1 MSRWLA
7 LAAKANEIPAPLP
20 DTPTE
25 PDTCGVMVVS
35 SNVSLPKV
43 ASCRVLS
50 GCRVEVSEFRDAL
63 DAAEERAAIIE
74 FDGGLS
80 HAEAEALALRQ
91 HGADILAAL
100 NRDDLSTDNLTFAL
114 LRRLKKEARDD

>member
-1 MSRWLA
+1 MRFFDTQAA
-7 LAAKANEIPAPLP
+7 LAKIRNEDAPPATTATFATNHPLA
-20 DTPTE
+20 TR
-25 PDTCGVMVVS
+25 
-35 SNVSLPKV
+35 KV
-43 ASCRVLS
+43 A
-50 GCRVEVSEFRDAL
+50 EVAEVAATRLRNPDFDDAL
-63 DAAEERAAIIE
+63 DVAEERAAIIE

-100 NRDDLSTDNLTFAL
+100 NRDDLSTDNLSFAL